1 VRCSLRPKFPWRIKA
16 LRLLRILLWIH
27 LNVVVKFVIHNHRR
41 KGTIRMQL
49 GVTGSG
55 RTMRLADRISRC
67 GRRQQ

>member
-1 VRCSLRPKFPWRIKA
+1 VRRSLRPKFPWGIKA
-16 LRLLRILLWIH
+16 LLLRILLWIH

-41 KGTIRMQL
+41 KGPIRMQL